1 MSKKWKVI
9 LGIAVAVVAIGAV
22 SYGAVQDYF
31 IKSNPVNY
39 LMYAAAQQ
47 NFKAVDATAE
57 MDFSLDP
64 QAFQEANP
72 DADIETV
79 TFIND
84 ILSNLDASM
93 NVKMAYDETGAFDL
107 YEAFYS
113 TYNGNDLLSAVVQ
126 VDEQQFLF
134 DIPEILPTPITE
146 TYQNLI
152 SYYEADGSTAEMIDM
167 KPYVQILM
175 NTSDDAA
182 KALDPTIYLPAV
194 QTFLEPLTSAGTES
208 VDIGGTTYKL
218 DKLVMD
224 TNYSDMI
231 QMMVSMLESAKTDE
245 AMKAFVKNRLE
256 ALLTQ
261 LETSGD
267 YEKLGMTE
275 IDLEDFKTELDTNY
289 DEDYAS
295 FLDEGIAAYQD
306 MLAQMEDSES
316 GVPNITMTLAFY
328 IDGNDMLIRRVA
340 YDYSIQGISISQAI
354 SYLAYG
360 DAVEIPVIGDQESTG
375 LIALTED
382 PDTLNAYVQEL
393 LMTGVDGFVNSQA
406 VADLMKDL
414 DEKSA
419 SLPSY
424 SQEEVQSVVSGYEMY
439 KDGIGEMLYNYYLM
453 FFTGSYQ

>member
-1 MSKKWKVI
+1 
-9 LGIAVAVVAIGAV
+9 
-22 SYGAVQDYF
+22 
-31 IKSNPVNY
+31 
-39 LMYAAAQQ
+39 
-47 NFKAVDATAE
+47 
-57 MDFSLDP
+57 
-64 QAFQEANP
+64 
-72 DADIETV
+72 
-79 TFIND
+79 
-84 ILSNLDASM
+84 
-93 NVKMAYDETGAFDL
+93 
-107 YEAFYS
+107 
-113 TYNGNDLLSAVVQ
+113 
-126 VDEQQFLF
+126 
-134 DIPEILPTPITE
+134 
-146 TYQNLI
+146 
-152 SYYEADGSTAEMIDM
+152 
-167 KPYVQILM
+167 
-175 NTSDDAA
+175 
-182 KALDPTIYLPAV
+182 
-194 QTFLEPLTSAGTES
+194 
-208 VDIGGTTYKL
+208 
-218 DKLVMD
+218 
-224 TNYSDMI
+224 
-231 QMMVSMLESAKTDE
+231 
-245 AMKAFVKNRLE
+245 
-256 ALLTQ
+256 
-261 LETSGD
+261 
-267 YEKLGMTE
+267 MTE